1 LQQDGTATVKLL
13 LLNGF
18 VILLVASPLL
28 VLEIARSR
36 SKWIDEHHG
45 VLSLALWF
53 VTLSAVYI
61 WVLPLLHLRPNWHF
75 LAP

>member
-1 LQQDGTATVKLL
+1 LQQGRTATVKLL

-18 VILLVASPLL
+18 VILLVSSPLL
-28 VLEIARSR
+28 ALEIARSR
-36 SKWIDEHHG
+36 SKWIGEHHG
-45 VLSLALWF
+45 GISFGLWF
-53 VTLSAVYI
+53 LTLAAVYI